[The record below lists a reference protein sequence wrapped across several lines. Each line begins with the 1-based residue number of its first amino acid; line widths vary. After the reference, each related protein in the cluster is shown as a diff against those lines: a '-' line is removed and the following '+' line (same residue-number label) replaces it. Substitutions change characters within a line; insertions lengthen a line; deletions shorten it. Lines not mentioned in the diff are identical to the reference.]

1 MNNTTTFQAVSPSDA
16 HLMAMSF
23 GAGCAELSNDQKVD
37 RDWELAKSLDKKG
50 DEYFA
55 VGNDRMG
62 KVCRERALNAA
73 NRAVR
78 YSK

>member
-1 MNNTTTFQAVSPSDA
+1 MTNFQAVTPGQA
-16 HLMAMSF
+16 HVMALGWGMGF
-23 GAGCAELSNDQKVD
+23 AELTNAQKAE
-37 RDWELAKSLDKKG
+37 RDWKAAEALDKKG

-55 VGNDRMG
+55 AGNERMG

-73 NRAVR
+73 NRAMR

>member
-1 MNNTTTFQAVSPSDA
+1 MTNFQAVSPA
-16 HLMAMSF
+16 GAYEMAMAF
-23 GAGCAELSNDQKVD
+23 GHGYAELSNAQKAE
-37 RDWELAKSLDKKG
+37 RDWKAAEALDKKG

-55 VGNDRMG
+55 AGNERMG